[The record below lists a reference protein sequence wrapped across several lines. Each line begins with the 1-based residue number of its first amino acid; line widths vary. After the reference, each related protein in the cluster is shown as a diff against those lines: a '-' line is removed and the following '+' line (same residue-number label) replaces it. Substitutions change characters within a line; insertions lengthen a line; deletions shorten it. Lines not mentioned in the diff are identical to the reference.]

1 MSNLVEFYHT
11 LQNLGMIANQI
22 AVESNLGIVYT
33 YDYYNITELSLSIQK
48 VNEKLSKFDK

>member
-33 YDYYNITELSLSIQK
+33 YDYYNITELSLSIHK